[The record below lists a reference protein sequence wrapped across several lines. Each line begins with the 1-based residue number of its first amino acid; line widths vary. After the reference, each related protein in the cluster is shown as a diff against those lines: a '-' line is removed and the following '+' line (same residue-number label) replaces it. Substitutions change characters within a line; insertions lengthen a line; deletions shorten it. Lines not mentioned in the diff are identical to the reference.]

1 MRYKINMVSDFLRWL
16 WPADMLIVTNDGT
29 QGDKVAKLLRIS
41 ESKFR
46 MWLNGVDKERLPNG
60 KSSLALRACLGLSKE
75 HFVLMCLSRLDGWK
89 RQDRVIRA
97 MPLILKEI
105 PTARLVIVGDG
116 PKCQEIEKLV
126 QELGLEGHTRFTG
139 MIKHNRVRDML
150 GIADVFLQT
159 NDLSC
164 LGSSLLEAMVC
175 GRVIVTWDVGTTRD
189 VIVDDENGCLMP
201 DAEPETIARTV
212 ITLAKDPDKRKR
224 LTRGARKFAEE
235 HLQSWDDR
243 LDMEIDLIEGLYS
256 RKKQRR

>member
-1 MRYKINMVSDFLRWL
+1 
-16 WPADMLIVTNDGT
+16 
-29 QGDKVAKLLRIS
+29 
-41 ESKFR
+41 
-46 MWLNGVDKERLPNG
+46 
-60 KSSLALRACLGLSKE
+60 
-75 HFVLMCLSRLDGWK
+75 MCLSGLCDWK

-97 MPLILKEI
+97 LPFVLKEV

-116 PKCQEIEKLV
+116 PNRQELEGMV
-126 QELGLEGHTRFTG
+126 QELSLESRVQFTG
-139 MIKHNRVRDML
+139 MIEHNKVHDII

-164 LGSSLLEAMVC
+164 LGNTLLEAMVC

-224 LTRGARKFAEE
+224 LARGVRRFVEE
-235 HLQSWDDR
+235 HLQSWDER
-243 LDMEIDLIEGLYS
+243 LDMEIDLIEDLYS

>member
-46 MWLNGVDKERLPNG
+46 MWLNRVDKERLPNG

-116 PKCQEIEKLV
+116 PKR
-126 QELGLEGHTRFTG
+126 QELKEMVRELDLQAHTQFTG
-139 MIKHNRVRDML
+139 MIEHNRVCDML

-164 LGSSLLEAMVC
+164 LGNTLLEAMVC
-175 GRVIVTWDVGTTRD
+175 GRVIVTLDVGTTRD
-189 VIVDDENGCLMP
+189 VVIDGENGCLMR

-212 ITLAKDPDKRKR
+212 IALAKAPERRKR
-224 LTRGARKFAEE
+224 LAGGAKRFAEE
-235 HLQSWDDR
+235 HLQSWDER
-243 LDMEIDLIEGLYS
+243 LNMEIDLIEQV
-256 RKKQRR
+256 RARRML